1 MSNSDYDNQV
11 NEARSLHARIA
22 AQIDTPI
29 IISKPAAK
37 IHQQLKF
44 RQQTDEELKVQ
55 NTELEEYRDLRSYH
69 ISKAAM
75 VAAARDFYRYGIPY
89 LDAREKTVDSIIYE
103 QAWAREGNFSLI
115 KDFLEK
121 GLVPSDTF
129 DTSGVEPSPHHLI
142 MERAR
147 RDGYNIPDKFL
158 EPKAIRDD
166 KRNALYAAND
176 LQSSQIQ
183 FVEESRKHQ
192 RITSVK
198 SGFLIPDP
206 DDEWRVPI
214 VLDQL
219 WIVQEENARL
229 RFLGVEIVSSFDQ
242 TRHKETQALVRTEKL
257 ARQGIE
263 MYRVSGAWCLIDSWR
278 AMSELMYEADIF
290 PKARNFYGYPELK
303 DIRDYVCSH
312 CQQPMIRFDE
322 YWVEKCYGKWVD
334 GEFEEFYPVR
344 FVHPKCAEE
353 ISNSHL

>member
-11 NEARSLHARIA
+11 NEARRQQARVA
-22 AQIDTPI
+22 AQIDTPFI
-29 IISKPAAK
+29 LGKPAAK
-37 IHQQLKF
+37 IYHPLKF

-55 NTELEEYRDLRSYH
+55 NTELEEYRDLGSYH
-69 ISKAAM
+69 ISKASM
-75 VAAARDFYRYGIPY
+75 VAAARDFYKYGIPY
-89 LDAREKTVDSIIYE
+89 LDAREKTVENIIYG
-103 QAWAREGNFSLI
+103 QSWAREGNFGLL
-115 KDFLEK
+115 KEFLEK
-121 GLVPSDTF
+121 GFVPSDTF
-129 DTSGVEPSPHHLI
+129 DSSGVEPSPHHLI

-158 EPKAIRDD
+158 EPKGIRDD

-192 RITSVK
+192 RITSIK

-219 WIVQEENARL
+219 WIVQEENAQL

-242 TRHKETQALVRTEKL
+242 TRHKDTQALVRAEKL

-263 MYRVSGAWCLIDSWR
+263 LYRVSGAWCLIDSWR
-278 AMSELMYEADIF
+278 AMSEFMYEADIF
-290 PKARNFYGYPELK
+290 PKARNLYGYPELK

-312 CQQPMIRFDE
+312 CQQPMIRFDD
-322 YWVEKCYGKWVD
+322 YWIEKCFGRYIYGDFV
-334 GEFEEFYPVR
+334 EFDTVQ
-344 FVHPKCAEE
+344 FVHPQCAED
-353 ISNSHL
+353 IANSHL